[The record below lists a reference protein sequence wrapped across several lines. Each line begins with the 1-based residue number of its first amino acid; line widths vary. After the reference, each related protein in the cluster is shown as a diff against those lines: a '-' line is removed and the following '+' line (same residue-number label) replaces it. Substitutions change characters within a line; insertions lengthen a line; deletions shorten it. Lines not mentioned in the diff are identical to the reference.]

1 MILQED
7 NRISV
12 QRDYWKL
19 SVATASENIVLVQGR
34 RRTTEGFWP
43 GLQLTMEGLQRL
55 ASAMHDVT
63 SIVDDYFTNSQSQV
77 MPMYPHADLLAV
89 CDGPDYMIEM
99 ATSIVGTGLSSI
111 GITMYGKKT
120 QLLPFVYLV
129 DEEVWKFS
137 ADVDEMAL
145 RWKGYVPAVA

>member
-7 NRISV
+7 KSITV

-19 SVATASENIVLVQGR
+19 SLTNVANNVVLVQGR

-43 GLQLTMEGLQRL
+43 GLNLTTEGFSRF

-63 SIVDDYFTNSQSQV
+63 SIVDDYFTNPQKQMMS
-77 MPMYPHADLLAV
+77 MYPHTDVLAV
-89 CDGPDYMIEM
+89 CDGPSYLIEM
-99 ATSIVGTGLSSI
+99 ATSLVGTGLSSI
-111 GITMYGKKT
+111 GITMYGKQT
-120 QLLPFVYLV
+120 HLLPFLYLV

-137 ADVDEMAL
+137 ADVDEVAL
-145 RWKGYVPAVA
+145 NWIGYAPAVA